1 MIDPSYDAVFISGSV
16 HATRARR
23 RDRASLPVTRTIDDT
38 VALFAALANGMRLK
52 LLVAL
57 ARLGP
62 MSAGDLQRVV
72 GGEQS
77 AVSHQLAAL
86 RRSRLARSER
96 RGRQI
101 VYSLVDQHVAHII
114 EDALDHVD
122 EVG

>member
-1 MIDPSYDAVFISGSV
+1 MTKPSS
-16 HATRARR
+16 ARR
-23 RDRASLPVTRTIDDT
+23 RTQPASRRGAASRSPGRPASRTIDDT
-38 VALFAALANGMRLK
+38 VALFAALANRVRLR

-62 MSAGDLQRVV
+62 MPAGDLQRLV

-86 RRSRLARSER
+86 RRSRLCQTER

-101 VYSLVDQHVAHII
+101 VYSLADQHVARII

-122 EVG
+122 EVR